1 MAVESRSVVLEKTA
15 IRRKKLLPVQ
25 AVVKATDSSTT
36 WARQPI
42 TYHLCGGR
50 RARAWTV
57 RLVTC
62 AVSFERSRRL
72 AVGKISIAK
81 VYVQGRYQRPVSAC
95 HKTATVPPAHH
106 SRAHCFT
113 CAITPLLLLSRAC
126 AVLSTLR
133 GLIPRGLASTPLITT
148 CMAVLSTFVACP
160 RPCTY
165 MPPHEDVRFGIWY
178 DPLLAWRS
186 SRRDGSCPTRTSPA
200 CCPLPPL
207 FPSMPPPHYLVTTS
221 CFSFMA

>member
-1 MAVESRSVVLEKTA
+1 MGDSTGQIGTVDLPSSSHRPGARPLVSGKNSWPWNPVVGLEKTA

-25 AVVKATDSSTT
+25 AVVQS
-36 WARQPI
+36 RQQSLQHGHSNRSL
-42 TYHLCGGR
+42 T
-50 RARAWTV
+50 
-57 RLVTC
+57 TC
-62 AVSFERSRRL
+62 AVGEEHEPGQSDSSHSMRSYERSRRF
-72 AVGKISIAK
+72 AVGKISHLCE
-81 VYVQGRYQRPVSAC
+81 GDHQRPVSAC
-95 HKTATVPPAHH
+95 HKTTTVPPAHH

-165 MPPHEDVRFGIWY
+165 APHENVRFGI
-178 DPLLAWRS
+178 
-186 SRRDGSCPTRTSPA
+186 
-200 CCPLPPL
+200 
-207 FPSMPPPHYLVTTS
+207 MV
-221 CFSFMA
+221 